1 MKISDTKIIISE
13 AESIYCQRGKP
24 AAIESRREYEYFLD
38 IANTA
43 CKILLYE

>member
-1 MKISDTKIIISE
+1 MKICATKIIVSE

-24 AAIESRREYEYFLD
+24 AAIESQREYDYFLE

-43 CKILLYE
+43 CKILFYE